1 MLNQLYIKQAAAL
14 LFMAMVAC
22 FFACK
27 KDEPLPDVVSF
38 SNHIQP
44 LFNAH
49 CNSSSCHSGGS
60 PAGNLNLTAAVAYS
74 QLFAKN
80 EVDTINVNASVLY
93 IEVNS
98 GTMPKNAGKLSNYNI
113 GLIQKWIQQGAKNN

>member
-1 MLNQLYIKQAAAL
+1 MV
-14 LFMAMVAC
+14 MVAC

-44 LFNAH
+44 VFNAH
-49 CNSSSCHSGGS
+49 CNSSNCHSGGS
-60 PAGNLNLTAAVAYS
+60 PAGNLNLTAAVVYS
-74 QLFAKN
+74 QLFAKQ
-80 EVDTINVNASVLY
+80 EVDTVNVNASVLY